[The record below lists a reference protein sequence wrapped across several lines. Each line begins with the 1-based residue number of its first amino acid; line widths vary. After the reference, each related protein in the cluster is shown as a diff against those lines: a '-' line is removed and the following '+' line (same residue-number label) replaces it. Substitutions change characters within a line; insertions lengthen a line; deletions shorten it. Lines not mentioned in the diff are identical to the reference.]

1 MPNYAK
7 ESDSSLQANQPRYFF
22 VKKLFD
28 GKHFL
33 SNQCIEVEN
42 GIIKAISLLS
52 NIEEFLTYNK
62 LNTQIVDELL
72 VPGFIDIQVNGG
84 GGVLFNQQP
93 TFAGLKVMFNAH
105 AQFGTTAMLP
115 TVITDSIGIMQ
126 QAADAV
132 AKAINDPYSGI
143 IGIHFE
149 GPHLSVAKKGAHSE
163 CYIRPISAAEWQI
176 FSRKDLGKVMITLAP
191 ETVAVNDIKK
201 LVSMG
206 IKVSLGHSNANFS
219 CSQAALSAGASCF
232 THLYNAMSP
241 MQSRSPGMVGAALL
255 ADDAYCGLIVD
266 GHHVDYAACQLAI
279 KTKPQGKVCLV
290 TDAMSLVGT
299 KQGSFD
305 FFNRKVTLEN
315 GKLTSTTGELA
326 GSMLTMNQAVKNTV
340 QHVNIELAQAIR
352 MATIYPA
359 ACIEAATLG
368 EIKVGNKANF
378 VALSDNFNVCS
389 TWVLGKQ
396 IF

>member
-1 MPNYAK
+1 MPSFSG
-7 ESDSSLQANQPRYFF
+7 ESGNCLQANQPRYFL

-28 GKHFL
+28 GKQFL

-42 GIIKAISLLS
+42 GIIKAISPQS
-52 NIEEFLTYNK
+52 NIEAFLTYNK
-62 LNTQIVDELL
+62 LDTQIVDELL

-93 TFAGLKVMFNAH
+93 TFAGLKVMFSAH
-105 AQFGTTAMLP
+105 AQFGTAAMLP
-115 TVITDSIGIMQ
+115 TVITDSIEIMQ

-132 AKAINDPYSGI
+132 AKAIKDPYSGI

-163 CYIRPISAAEWQI
+163 RYIRPISTAEWQV
-176 FSRKDLGKVMITLAP
+176 FSRKDLGKIMVTLAP
-191 ETVAVNDIKK
+191 ENVAINDIKK
-201 LVSMG
+201 LVDMG
-206 IKVSLGHSNANFS
+206 IKVSLGHSNASFA
-219 CSQAALSAGASCF
+219 CSQAALHAGASCF

-299 KQGSFD
+299 NNNSFG
-305 FFNRKVTLEN
+305 FFNREVTLEN

-340 QHVNIELAQAIR
+340 QSVGIELAETIC
-352 MATIYPA
+352 MASTNPA
-359 ACIEAATLG
+359 ACIEEPTLG
-368 EIKVGNKANF
+368 TIKVGSRANF
-378 VALSDNFNVCS
+378 VELTDDFSVCS
-389 TWVLGKQ
+389 TWVLGEQ
-396 IF
+396 VF